1 MSNRI
6 DDTFARLQ
14 ADGKKAFVA
23 YVTAG
28 DPDMDRSLEIIRGL
42 ADAGCDIL
50 ELGMPFSDPLADGIV
65 NQMAADRALK
75 AGANT
80 HKVLDL
86 VRRFR
91 ESHQT
96 PIVLYAYLNPI
107 ISYGW
112 DEFYADAAEAGVDG
126 ILPLDLP
133 PDEAALHPEMASTH
147 GLHSIH
153 LIAPTTPA
161 ERVKLLAE
169 SGTGFLYA
177 LSRTGVTGSHGA
189 PSDTIGATVDRIRK
203 HATVPVCVG
212 FGINTPEQAAQVA
225 AHCDGIIVGSA
236 IVKQIEAHADDPEV
250 SAKVAAFV
258 APLIQAIR

>member
-6 DDTFARLQ
+6 DDTFARLK
-14 ADGKKAFVA
+14 ADGRKAFVA

-75 AGANT
+75 AGADT

-86 VRRFR
+86 IRRFR
-91 ESHQT
+91 ETHQT
-96 PIVLYAYLNPI
+96 PIILYAYLNPI

-112 DEFYADAAEAGVDG
+112 DEFYADASEAGVDG

-153 LIAPTTPA
+153 LIAPTTPP

-169 SGTGFLYA
+169 SGSGFIYA
-177 LSRTGVTGSHGA
+177 LSRTGVTGAHGA
-189 PSDTIGATVDRIRK
+189 PSDTIGETVARIK
-203 HATVPVCVG
+203 EHTEVPVCVG

-225 AHCDGIIVGSA
+225 AQSDGIIVGSA
-236 IVKQIEAHADDPEV
+236 IVRQIEANADAPDVAE
-250 SAKVAAFV
+250 KVATFTT
-258 APLIQAIR
+258 PLIEAIR

>member
-14 ADGKKAFVA
+14 AEGKKAFVA

-28 DPDMDRSLEIIRGL
+28 DPNPDRSLEIIRAL
-42 ADAGCDIL
+42 ADAGSDII

-75 AGANT
+75 AGSNT
-80 HKVLDL
+80 PKVLDL
-86 VRRFR
+86 IRRFR
-91 ESHQT
+91 ETHQT

-107 ISYGW
+107 ITYGW
-112 DEFYADAAEAGVDG
+112 DEFHTDAAAAGVDG

-133 PDEAALHPEMASTH
+133 PDEADLHPEMVSTH

-153 LIAPTTPA
+153 LIAPTTPPD
-161 ERVKLLAE
+161 RVKLLSERA
-169 SGTGFLYA
+169 TGFIYA
-177 LSRTGVTGSHGA
+177 LSRTGVTGAHGA
-189 PSDTIGATVDRIRK
+189 PSDTIGETVARIK
-203 HATVPVCVG
+203 EHASAPVCVG

-236 IVKQIEAHADDPEV
+236 IVRQIEANAEDPDV
-250 SAKVAAFV
+250 AAKVAAFV
-258 APLIQAIR
+258 TPLIAAIR

>member
-14 ADGKKAFVA
+14 ADGQKAFIA

-28 DPDMDRSLEIIRGL
+28 DPDMDRSLEIVRGL
-42 ADAGCDIL
+42 ADAGADII

-65 NQMAADRALK
+65 NQLAADRALK

-80 HKVLDL
+80 GKVLNL
-86 VRRFR
+86 IRRFR
-91 ESHQT
+91 ETHQT

-107 ISYGW
+107 ITYGW
-112 DEFYADAAEAGVDG
+112 DKFHVDAAAAGVDG

-133 PDEAALHPEMASTH
+133 PDEAALHPSMASTH

-153 LIAPTTPA
+153 LIAPTTPP

-169 SGTGFLYA
+169 KATGFIYA
-177 LSRTGVTGSHGA
+177 LSRTGVTGAHGA
-189 PSDTIGATVDRIRK
+189 PSDTIGETVARIRV
-203 HATVPVCVG
+203 HASAPVCVG

-236 IVKQIEAHADDPEV
+236 IVRQIEANATDPDV
-250 SAKVAAFV
+250 AAKVVAFTT
-258 APLIQAIR
+258 PLIQAIR